1 MYRNQQVLVTAI
13 HIHLSL
19 LFPGRAKSLT
29 LELSQEARVSTLVG
43 VPVWILRLA
52 LPNIVALTTLFQ
64 YSNIKVRSWPPKNW
78 NLL

>member
-29 LELSQEARVSTLVG
+29 LELSQEARISTLVG
-43 VPVWILRLA
+43 SSLNSKIGTAKHCSIDYL
-52 LPNIVALTTLFQ
+52 ISIQ
-64 YSNIKVRSWPPKNW
+64 QH
-78 NLL
+78 